1 MIITTPRLNYKDG
14 RGEIK
19 DILVK
24 QRIDYVTLITCRK
37 GSTRGNHYHKKTVQ
51 MAYVLDGRVKVLTQM
66 PGKKVRSTVVRS
78 GSMILNAPLE
88 RHAIIALEDSTLL
101 VLTRGLRG
109 GRDFEK
115 DTFRLSVP
123 LQESAAGRS

>member
-1 MIITTPRLNYKDG
+1 MIITTPKRNHKDR

-24 QRIDYVTLITCRK
+24 ERIDYVTLITCRK

-51 MAYVLDGRVKVLTQM
+51 MAYVLDGKVKVLTQM
-66 PGKKVRSTVVRS
+66 PGKPVKATVVRS
-78 GSMILNAPLE
+78 GSMIVNEALE
-88 RHAIIALEDSTLL
+88 RHAIVALEDTTLL

-109 GRDFEK
+109 GKDYET
-115 DTFRLSVP
+115 DTFRLAEP
-123 LQESAAGRS
+123 LHE

>member
-1 MIITTPRLNYKDG
+1 MIITTPKINHKDR

-24 QRIDYVTLITCRK
+24 ERIDYVTLITCRK

-51 MAYVLDGRVKVLTQM
+51 MAYVMDGRVKVLTQM
-66 PGKKVRSTVVRS
+66 PGKKVKATIVRR
-78 GSMILNAPLE
+78 GSIIVNEPLE

-109 GRDFEK
+109 GK
-115 DTFRLSVP
+115 DYETDTYRLAEP
-123 LQESAAGRS
+123 LHE